1 MSGGQSLFPYP
12 GYWLPRR
19 AYHCLPQRLSGLDSS
34 GPKYVAPH
42 NSTRTITLERLAQ
55 PGSEGYLMA
64 QIPIGDS
71 PTDFYTVET
80 RLFAGY
86 DDEIPDEAV
95 VIHKVDTTL
104 ADRLAQVVDI
114 DNNGDPNDAGA
125 MWTPGEIFTDSENGL
140 QVSIDAKPTQPATA

>member
-1 MSGGQSLFPYP
+1 
-12 GYWLPRR
+12 
-19 AYHCLPQRLSGLDSS
+19 
-34 GPKYVAPH
+34 
-42 NSTRTITLERLAQ
+42 
-55 PGSEGYLMA
+55 MA

-104 ADRLAQVVDI
+104 EDRLAQVVDV

-125 MWTPGEIFTDSENGL
+125 MWTPGEIFTGYGKQPPGL
-140 QVSIDAKPTQPATA
+140 DRGDLLKRLPRDHQHQPCHVQHL